1 MPALS
6 PAAAPAAVLLRR
18 VVAAALVTLAFV
30 ASSTAPSTA
39 AEVGMRF
46 PAPAGTQWEVLAG
59 FNTAT
64 HVDVDPYA
72 LDLWRVD
79 GPTGGTP
86 VLAPL
91 SGTIG
96 FVSDSCVSVRTSDV
110 TVMMCHVFAQAGL
123 ERGDDVIVGQRLGA
137 VAPDG
142 QAGNNGTAHIHLQVN
157 ESGRRGYGSGESLPF
172 IGALSLEGRTLP
184 AITTFNGYAGTRFTS
199 TNDPSLATARVDAG
213 IDVSAGAGSTVSLRA
228 IGQNVHEYHWMQTG
242 GATVELD
249 QSGTTAA
256 FTAPDEIGAVLKF
269 QVYASGPLGL
279 AQDSVTVTVGA
290 ASTPTPTPTATPSP
304 DTDDETRGRIV
315 AGAVVPSGVGL
326 VVFGGGTTEELV
338 AASGCTSATASFWVT
353 QGGRFVGYIPAAQVP
368 LVNAAWDAL
377 YPEGLPANQ
386 PLAVRCQ

>member
-1 MPALS
+1 MPASS

-110 TVMMCHVFAQAGL
+110 NVMMCHVFALAGL
-123 ERGDDVIVGQRLGA
+123 DRGDDVIVGQRIGT

-157 ESGRRGYGSGESLPF
+157 ESGRRGYGSG
-172 IGALSLEGRTLP
+172 
-184 AITTFNGYAGTRFTS
+184 
-199 TNDPSLATARVDAG
+199 
-213 IDVSAGAGSTVSLRA
+213 
-228 IGQNVHEYHWMQTG
+228 
-242 GATVELD
+242 
-249 QSGTTAA
+249 
-256 FTAPDEIGAVLKF
+256 
-269 QVYASGPLGL
+269 
-279 AQDSVTVTVGA
+279 
-290 ASTPTPTPTATPSP
+290 
-304 DTDDETRGRIV
+304 
-315 AGAVVPSGVGL
+315 
-326 VVFGGGTTEELV
+326 
-338 AASGCTSATASFWVT
+338 
-353 QGGRFVGYIPAAQVP
+353 
-368 LVNAAWDAL
+368 
-377 YPEGLPANQ
+377 
-386 PLAVRCQ
+386 